1 MTSPSQAYALTGGQD
16 HLVNAFT
23 LPLQSLDP
31 AANSSLTPDFVL
43 VGHEDNVCALDALSG
58 PRGYV
63 VSGSWDKTAR
73 VWKEWNCVSVL
84 GDHAQAVWAVKAID
98 EDLVL
103 TGELAHGRCESNPFM
118 LMWARCS
125 FCRQGGPDVLSLA
138 HSRKDGEVLLPVAK
152 FVGHTDAVRGLT
164 INIHIY
170 NLPNVQGPSPVQA
183 VVQPSQVLSGHTS
196 FVYALDSLSSGEIVS
211 SGEDRSA
218 RVWKGE
224 QSSLQGDPQELTGM
238 IDGALQQT
246 ITIPAISVWSIAC
259 LSNGDIACA
268 SSDNFI
274 RIFTREPQRMADVQ
288 ELQAYE
294 TTVSSQAL
302 NKAQVGDVQKD
313 SLPAPDALLQP
324 GRKEGEVRMVRN
336 GELVEAHQW
345 SSAANQWEKI
355 GEVVG
360 GVGSGQKK
368 LYQGKEYDYVFDVD
382 IADGIPP
389 LKLPYNATENPYNAA
404 YKFLE
409 RNELPLT
416 YVDQVVA
423 FIEKNTEAVNLGS
436 NNEFV
441 DPYTGASS
449 YRPGASSASAPAA
462 AAPRPSAPVAPQ
474 SCLLRN
480 H

>member
-1 MTSPSQAYALTGGQD
+1 M
-16 HLVNAFT
+16 
-23 LPLQSLDP
+23 
-31 AANSSLTPDFVL
+31 
-43 VGHEDNVCALDALSG
+43 
-58 PRGYV
+58 
-63 VSGSWDKTAR
+63 
-73 VWKEWNCVSVL
+73 
-84 GDHAQAVWAVKAID
+84 
-98 EDLVL
+98 
-103 TGELAHGRCESNPFM
+103 
-118 LMWARCS
+118 
-125 FCRQGGPDVLSLA
+125 
-138 HSRKDGEVLLPVAK
+138 
-152 FVGHTDAVRGLT
+152 
-164 INIHIY
+164 
-170 NLPNVQGPSPVQA
+170 
-183 VVQPSQVLSGHTS
+183 
-196 FVYALDSLSSGEIVS
+196 
-211 SGEDRSA
+211 
-218 RVWKGE
+218 
-224 QSSLQGDPQELTGM
+224 SLQGDPQKLTGM

-274 RIFTREPQRMADVQ
+274 RIFTREPQRVADVQ

-462 AAPRPSAPVAPQ
+462 AAPRPSAPVAPPILPLAQ
-474 SCLLRN
+474 PLTFKQFNEAGAKSKIDELNGQLSGASALTTDERDAISALLSSLTKLSSRQATGQPQLN
-480 H
+480 VTPLETAMARWPLALRFPLLDAYRAASSYPTTTPADECAKASLRVAAWTESWPTDAEQDKTKGILAMLALRAVANAFSRKEEASSLLDSGSLVSFVVDHRQFEVVMVNQGALTLQIAVELRKSGHFGKLNKNARTAYATVAFK